1 MGNKGGRVVL
11 IGIIAICG
19 IGMVY
24 YAGDKIRYY
33 FFSGQGQYEGKPT
46 NYWIKALG
54 DPDVDKRQ
62 KAASYLGLIGSDAKE
77 AVLILL
83 PLLERLD
90 DPSALNV
97 HRNRVAGHRVEPG
110 RAGEQGGQSDH
121 LSLGH
126 LKRNMSYGFK
136 DLEFLL
142 VTRNLREHFA
152 IQDAN

>member
-33 FFSGQGQYEGKPT
+33 FFSGQGQYEGRPT
-46 NYWIKALG
+46 SYWVKALG

-77 AVLILL
+77 AVPALCKVMR
-83 PLLERLD
+83 E
-90 DPSALNV
+90 DPDEKVRSNAALALC
-97 HRNRVAGHRVEPG
+97 HMGP
-110 RAGEQGGQSDH
+110 
-121 LSLGH
+121 
-126 LKRNMSYGFK
+126 
-136 DLEFLL
+136 
-142 VTRNLREHFA
+142 
-152 IQDAN
+152 DAT